1 MFVKKSR
8 SGGMVDTQRSGR
20 CPSNGV
26 EVQLL
31 SSALNADVVKWY
43 TRSLEVAMPERVW
56 RFNSSRPHTSTLLS
70 VNRTVSSAVERF
82 VYIEDVAGSN
92 PAPSTTIAMY
102 PHSN

>member
-43 TRSLEVAMPERVW
+43 TRSLEVAMPVRVW
-56 RFNSSRPHTSTLLS
+56 RFNSSRPHIW
-70 VNRTVSSAVERF
+70 TVSSAVERF

-92 PAPSTTIAMY
+92 PAPSTDWTILVD
-102 PHSN
+102 